1 MKPFQPPV
9 PVDPNSDWSQGV
21 DVDLHAAL
29 AVSRA
34 SAFALAAIS
43 PAVAASLRSALN
55 AEIAAM
61 ENARDPL
68 SLAAAAAVR
77 EVLDEVSVLD

>member
-9 PVDPNSDWSQGV
+9 PVDPNCDWSQCV

-34 SAFALAAIS
+34 TAFALAAVS
-43 PAVAASLRSALN
+43 PEIAANLRSAL
-55 AEIAAM
+55 AVEIAAM

-68 SLAAAAAVR
+68 SLAAADAVR
-77 EVLDEVSVLD
+77 EVMDEV